1 MCKLV
6 RCTAAAAAL
15 LLFCTVAA
23 RGAIFLG
30 VTVDPPYPGTGE
42 PIHLTA
48 VGQVPPCSAK
58 LVASVEAAGGLGSPG
73 TIHLGLDA
81 CVATPPPVL
90 YPFAQTV
97 IVGPLPAGTYN
108 VETES
113 GFMAQL
119 EVRDFHPV
127 PINSLFLAHQRF
139 GATVAWHT
147 ASAQGIGLPEALTDN
162 SGYFWFFDPSNP
174 ELLVKVLDGTPV
186 NGHFWV
192 FLGGLSDVAY
202 TVTITDRYTGKERTY
217 TNTRG
222 APASRADTAA
232 F

>member
-1 MCKLV
+1 MRKLS
-6 RCTAAAAAL
+6 RCTAAAAPL
-15 LLFCTVAA
+15 LLVCAVAA
-23 RGAIFLG
+23 RGANILG
-30 VTVDPPYPGTGE
+30 VTVDPPYPGTGD

-48 VGQVPPCSAK
+48 VGLSPPCSAT
-58 LVASVEAAGGLGSPG
+58 LVATVEAAGGLGSPG
-73 TIHLGLDA
+73 TIFLGLDG
-81 CVATPPPVL
+81 CVTTPPPVL
-90 YPFAQTV
+90 FPFAQTV
-97 IVGPLPAGTYN
+97 IVGPLPAGTYD
-108 VETES
+108 VGS
-113 GFMAQL
+113 GLFTAQF
-119 EVRDFHPV
+119 VVSDFHPV

-202 TVTITDRYTGKERTY
+202 TVTITDRFTGKERTY
-217 TNTRG
+217 TNTPG
-222 APASRADTAA
+222 TLASHADTAA